1 MKHHALTTIKD
12 TMNGETQTILFK
24 NVRDRW
30 DINQQATEFIRN
42 MGRKPNE
49 FAIVKIEEI
58 AKDDWTLEEVEEAI
72 FMLDMIDR
80 WSSENY
86 EESRQLHNIRRT
98 LMNKGA

>member
-12 TMNGETQTILFK
+12 TINGETQTILFK

-30 DINQQATEFIRN
+30 DVNQQATEFIRN

-49 FAIVKIEEI
+49 FAIVKI
-58 AKDDWTLEEVEEAI
+58 EEVEEAI

-86 EESRQLHNIRRT
+86 EESRQLHNIRRA
-98 LMNKGA
+98 LMA

>member
-12 TMNGETQTILFK
+12 TINGEVQTILFK
-24 NVRDRW
+24 NVKDRW
-30 DINQQATEFIRN
+30 SVKQQAAEFIRN
-42 MGRKPNE
+42 MGRKANE

-58 AKDDWTLEEVEEAI
+58 KKDDWTLEEVEEEI

-98 LMNKGA
+98 LMA